1 MADANRQ
8 WRPTRKTSAG
18 ALAGAAVTVLTL
30 FAPQM
35 HITIDASQGAAIT
48 TFISALTAYFT
59 PAGSA

>member
-1 MADANRQ
+1 
-8 WRPTRKTSAG
+8 
-18 ALAGAAVTVLTL
+18 LAGAAVTVLTL